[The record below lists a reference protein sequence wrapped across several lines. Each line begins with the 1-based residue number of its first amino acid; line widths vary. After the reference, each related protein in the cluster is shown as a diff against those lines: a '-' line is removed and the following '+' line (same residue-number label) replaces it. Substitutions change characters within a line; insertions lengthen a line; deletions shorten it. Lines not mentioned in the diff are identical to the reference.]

1 MTAPPQRPARCTG
14 SARVRSTAGDVPAD
28 DVVDAP

>member
-1 MTAPPQRPARCTG
+1 MTAPPQRPARCRG
-14 SARVRSTAGDVPAD
+14 AARARSAAGDVPAA